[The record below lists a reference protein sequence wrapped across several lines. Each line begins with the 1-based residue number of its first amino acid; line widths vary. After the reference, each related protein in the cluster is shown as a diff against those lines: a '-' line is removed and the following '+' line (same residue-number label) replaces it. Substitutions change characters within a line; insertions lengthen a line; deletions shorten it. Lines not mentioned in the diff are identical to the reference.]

1 MGTVKYSP
9 PQRISKEHIVENFD
23 CGETSLNDWL
33 KKRAV
38 KNDLGDASRTYV
50 VCCEKIVVAYY
61 SLHLGCIQH
70 SEAISLGAR
79 SLGDETSPGSHRK
92 IKRNMPDPIPA
103 IVLGRLAVD
112 ASHQGKG
119 LARALIKDMFLRA
132 IQVSDLAGTKAVL
145 VKALNDKVIA
155 FYQSFGF
162 VPSKTDPL
170 LLMKAIAEV
179 RASFKE
185 SIF

>member
-1 MGTVKYSP
+1 MRKPFLKLKTP
-9 PQRISKEHIVENFD
+9 IVENFD

-33 KKRAV
+33 KERAL

-50 VCCEKIVVAYY
+50 VCCDDKVVAYY

-70 SEAISLGAR
+70 SEAI
-79 SLGDETSPGSHRK
+79 RK

-112 ASHQGKG
+112 ELDRGKG

-145 VKALNDKVIA
+145 VKALSDKVTA
-155 FYQSFGF
+155 FYRSFGF
-162 VPSKTDPL
+162 VLSKTDPL

-179 RASFKE
+179 KASLNQ
-185 SIF
+185 

>member
-1 MGTVKYSP
+1 MGKVKYSA
-9 PQRISKEHIVENFD
+9 PQRISREHILENFD

-33 KKRAV
+33 KKRAL

-50 VCCEKIVVAYY
+50 VCCDDAVVAYY

-70 SEAISLGAR
+70 SEAI
-79 SLGDETSPGSHRK
+79 RK

-112 ASHQGKG
+112 VNHQGKG

-145 VKALNDKVIA
+145 VKALNDKVTA
-155 FYQSFGF
+155 FYLSFGF
-162 VPSKTDPL
+162 VQSKTDPL

-179 RASFKE
+179 RTSLDQ
-185 SIF
+185 

>member
-33 KKRAV
+33 KKRAL

-50 VCCEKIVVAYY
+50 VCCENIVVAYY

-70 SEAISLGAR
+70 SEAV
-79 SLGDETSPGSHRK
+79 RK

-112 ASHQGKG
+112 ELHQGKE
-119 LARALIKDMFLRA
+119 LAKALVKDMFLRA

-145 VKALNDKVIA
+145 VKALNDRVTA

-179 RASFKE
+179 RASLNQLKYK
-185 SIF
+185 STNKSSSYNL

>member
-9 PQRISKEHIVENFD
+9 PQRISPEHILENFD

-33 KKRAV
+33 RKRAL
-38 KNDLGDASRTYV
+38 KNDLSDASRTYV
-50 VCCEKIVVAYY
+50 VCSENVVVAYY
-61 SLHLGCIQH
+61 SLHLGCIQN
-70 SEAISLGAR
+70 SQAV
-79 SLGDETSPGSHRK
+79 RK

-112 ASHQGKG
+112 RLHQGKG

-145 VKALNDKVIA
+145 VKALNEKVTA

-162 VPSKTDPL
+162 VQSKTDPF
-170 LLMKAIAEV
+170 LLMKAISEV
-179 RASFKE
+179 RASFDND
-185 SIF
+185 

>member
-1 MGTVKYSP
+1 MGRVRYSP
-9 PQRISKEHIVENFD
+9 PQRINSEHILENFD

-33 KKRAV
+33 HKRAL
-38 KNDLGDASRTYV
+38 KNDLTDASRTYV
-50 VCCEKIVVAYY
+50 VCCDKIVVAYY

-70 SEAISLGAR
+70 SEAV
-79 SLGDETSPGSHRK
+79 RK

-103 IVLGRLAVD
+103 IILGRLAVD
-112 ASHQGKG
+112 VKHQGKG

-145 VKALNDKVIA
+145 VKALNDEVIA

-162 VPSKTDPL
+162 IPSKTDPL
-170 LLMKAIAEV
+170 LLMKAISEV
-179 RASFKE
+179 RASFDE
-185 SIF
+185 TRDS

>member
-1 MGTVKYSP
+1 LGIVKYFP
-9 PQRISKEHIVENFD
+9 PQRILREHIVENFD
-23 CGETSLNDWL
+23 CGEISLNDWL
-33 KKRAV
+33 KKRAL

-50 VCCEKIVVAYY
+50 VCWDNIVVAYY

-70 SEAISLGAR
+70 IQAVN
-79 SLGDETSPGSHRK
+79 K

-112 ASHQGKG
+112 KLHQEKG

-132 IQVSDLAGTKAVL
+132 IQVADLAGTRAVL

-162 VPSKTDPL
+162 VQSKTDPL
-170 LLMKAIAEV
+170 LLMKTITEV
-179 RASFKE
+179 RVSFDAV
-185 SIF
+185 

>member
-1 MGTVKYSP
+1 MGTLKYSP
-9 PQRISKEHIVENFD
+9 PHRISKDDIVENFN
-23 CGETSLNDWL
+23 CGEISLDHWL
-33 KKRAV
+33 KKRAL

-50 VCCEKIVVAYY
+50 VCCDNAVIAYY

-70 SEAISLGAR
+70 SEAV
-79 SLGDETSPGSHRK
+79 RK

-112 ASHQGKG
+112 ELHQGKG
-119 LARALIKDMFLRA
+119 LAKALIKDMFLRA

-145 VKALNDKVIA
+145 VKALNDKVKA

-162 VPSKTDPL
+162 VQSKTDPL
-170 LLMKAIAEV
+170 LLMKAISEV
-179 RASFKE
+179 RASIK
-185 SIF
+185 

>member
-9 PQRISKEHIVENFD
+9 PQRISKELLTENFD

-33 KKRAV
+33 KKRAL

-50 VCCEKIVVAYY
+50 VCCDHKVVAYY
-61 SLHLGCIQH
+61 SLNLGCIQH
-70 SEAISLGAR
+70 SESV
-79 SLGDETSPGSHRK
+79 RK

-132 IQVSDLAGTKAVL
+132 IQVSELAGTKAVL
-145 VKALNDKVIA
+145 VKALNDKVTA
-155 FYQSFGF
+155 FYQFFGF

-179 RASFKE
+179 RASLDNA
-185 SIF
+185 

>member
-1 MGTVKYSP
+1 MKYSP
-9 PQRISKEHIVENFD
+9 LQRIFSEHILENFD
-23 CGETSLNDWL
+23 CGEASLNDWL

-50 VCCEKIVVAYY
+50 VCCDNTVVAYY

-70 SEAISLGAR
+70 SIAL
-79 SLGDETSPGSHRK
+79 RK

-112 ASHQGKG
+112 INHQGKG

-145 VKALNDKVIA
+145 VKALNDKVTD

-162 VPSKTDPL
+162 VQSKSDPL

-179 RASFKE
+179 RASFQE
-185 SIF
+185 SIEDQ

>member
-9 PQRISKEHIVENFD
+9 PQSISPEHILENFD

-33 KKRAV
+33 RKRAL
-38 KNDLGDASRTYV
+38 KNDLSDASRTYV
-50 VCCEKIVVAYY
+50 VCSENVVVAYY
-61 SLHLGCIQH
+61 SLHLGCIQN
-70 SEAISLGAR
+70 SQAV
-79 SLGDETSPGSHRK
+79 RK

-112 ASHQGKG
+112 RLHQGKG

-145 VKALNDKVIA
+145 VKALNEKVTA

-162 VPSKTDPL
+162 VQSKTDPF

-179 RASFKE
+179 RASLDQ
-185 SIF
+185 

>member
-1 MGTVKYSP
+1 LGIVKYSP
-9 PQRISKEHIVENFD
+9 PLRILREHLVENFD
-23 CGETSLNDWL
+23 CSEISLNDWL
-33 KKRAV
+33 KKRAL

-50 VCCEKIVVAYY
+50 VCCDNIVVAYY

-70 SEAISLGAR
+70 IQAVN
-79 SLGDETSPGSHRK
+79 K

-112 ASHQGKG
+112 KLHQEKG

-132 IQVSDLAGTKAVL
+132 IQVADLAGTRAVL
-145 VKALNDKVIA
+145 VKALNDKVIS

-162 VPSKTDPL
+162 VQSKTDPL
-170 LLMKAIAEV
+170 LLMKTIAEV
-179 RASFKE
+179 RASFDAV
-185 SIF
+185 